1 MMLKK
6 ILLPIIL
13 MLPLSFVQAITV
25 NEIVEKAASDWQ
37 KEAFIVKP
45 EFSLIDLQGNT
56 HTHTSTQGKY
66 LVVNFWAT
74 WCPPCLKEIPAL
86 VEFYEQNQDKVEVLG
101 LDYEQADRAG
111 IVEFVDSFMV
121 SYPIVLFDEHNGPQF
136 PKFGDIFG
144 MPTTYVYNPQ
154 GQLVDFRMGE
164 VDEDFLQ
171 QAILK

>member
-13 MLPLSFVQAITV
+13 MLPLGFVQAITV

-37 KEAFIVKP
+37 KEKFIVKP
-45 EFSLIDLQGNT
+45 KFSLIDLKGAT
-56 HTHTSTQGKY
+56 HTHESTQGKY

-86 VEFYEQNQDKVEVLG
+86 VEFYEANQDTVEVLG
-101 LDYEQADRAG
+101 LDYEQANSAG
-111 IVEFVDSFMV
+111 IVEFIDSFMV

-136 PKFGDIFG
+136 TKFGDIFG

-164 VDEDFLQ
+164 VDEAFLQ